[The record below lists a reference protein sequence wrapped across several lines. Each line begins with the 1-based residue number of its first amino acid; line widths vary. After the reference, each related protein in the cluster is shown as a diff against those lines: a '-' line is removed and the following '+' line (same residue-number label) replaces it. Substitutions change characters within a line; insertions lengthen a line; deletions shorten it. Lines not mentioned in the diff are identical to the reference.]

1 MNAMMLYND
10 KRRYKGVR
18 LFLCVAFF
26 YAHVLQEKQ
35 SVLHLAGPEYFPAP
49 YIKNIMTYRIFQ
61 EVFRKVPGT
70 LLVLQDY
77 APEGIFQR
85 KGITGVPV
93 RTEKK
98 ESADYGIR

>member
-49 YIKNIMTYRIFQ
+49 YKRIICRTGFFKKVSEKFPELSWFCRIML
-61 EVFRKVPGT
+61 RK
-70 LLVLQDY
+70 
-77 APEGIFQR
+77 AFFS
-85 KGITGVPV
+85 
-93 RTEKK
+93 EK
-98 ESADYGIR
+98 E